1 MGDLVVMSRAK
12 PLPARALGAGHSA
25 EILFFTGVR
34 YYRMDE
40 AAAPPVLAKLASG
53 EAAAAKLAVP
63 KRRRSPDQRSATKR
77 ARQQRLEALA

>member
-12 PLPARALGAGHSA
+12 PLPTRDIVVGHSA

-40 AAAPPVLAKLASG
+40 PA
-53 EAAAAKLAVP
+53 EAVQAELPKP
-63 KRRRSPDQRSATKR
+63 KRRRSPDHRRTAKLTRGPRRK
-77 ARQQRLEALA
+77 ALA